1 MFQRNIPLS
10 SEKLI
15 KKSELQQ
22 EMKTTTQLLKGIEA
36 LHCKDLKINLKAFTK
51 LRDYQV
57 EALKS
62 VVSTK
67 EK

>member
-1 MFQRNIPLS
+1 MFNKNIPLS
-10 SEKLI
+10 SEKII

-22 EMKTTTQLLKGIEA
+22 TMKTETQMLKGVEA

-51 LRDYQV
+51 LRDYQA

-67 EK
+67 